1 VDFTIRQRILLMR
14 HPETPANTER
24 FFSGRRDV
32 PLTERGERQRD
43 RGVEA
48 LVAFRPD
55 RIWCSPLSR
64 CHDLAFEA
72 ASRLCVPCEE
82 RDELIEFDFG
92 ALEGT
97 RFVDAASAGHP
108 FPWPLDGEGRSMPA
122 PGAESFEDVAARVDR
137 LQKEMLGLDGRTACV
152 SHGGLLRMFF
162 ARAYG
167 IPFDRFWG
175 VHLLNVHSLY
185 FTCTGS
191 ELQLGGFNLSPE
203 EVVERCTTP
212 NAYDMRNIWGASGR
226 D

>member
-1 VDFTIRQRILLMR
+1 VDFSIRQRILLMR

-32 PLTERGERQRD
+32 PLTERGQVERA

-48 LVAFRPD
+48 LVAFRPE

-64 CHDLAFEA
+64 CHDLAVQA
-72 ASRLCVPCEE
+72 ADVLGVVCED
-82 RDELIEFDFG
+82 RDELVEFDFG

-97 RFVDAASAGHP
+97 GFADAGTSGHP
-108 FPWPLDGEGRSMPA
+108 FPWPLDEDGRSMPA
-122 PGAESFEDVAARVDR
+122 PGAESFEDVAARVDS
-137 LQKEMLGLDGRTACV
+137 LQKEILGLTGRTACV

-175 VHLLNVHSLY
+175 VHLLNVHSLF
-185 FTCTGS
+185 FTCTGR

-203 EVVERCTTP
+203 EVVERCTKA
-212 NAYDMRNIWGASGR
+212 NVYDMRNIWGASGR